1 MDANS
6 NPIELC
12 GTVAAVIYQNEEN
25 GYTVLKL
32 DVDDGSQTMVVGC
45 IPYAVPGESMIV
57 SGSWMTHPAHGQQ
70 FKAEFAERTMPET
83 ADAIYAYLAG
93 RAVRGI
99 GPATASL
106 MVSRFGADTLNVLEY
121 EPEKLCT
128 IKGIS
133 LSKAKAMSAN
143 FRRQAG
149 MRRLIEFLASANIR
163 PVIAL
168 RMYQYYGDDALQLV
182 QDNPYI
188 LVSDAIGAS
197 FQEADAL
204 ALGHGFDDQSAERVA
219 AATLYELAYNAVRG
233 HCFISYRNLLAATS
247 QLSGVPDELVAESVD
262 ALVQSGAL
270 VRERVAGCDGCY
282 LARLH
287 EAEAYTA
294 ERLLAMTQTEY
305 RRMPDTDKIAARIEA
320 QLGLTFADQQ
330 KETLRLACQHQV
342 IAITGGP
349 GTGKTTSV
357 RAILALFDALKLDTQ
372 LAAPTGRAAKRMS
385 ELTGQSAQTIHRLL
399 EAGMSDDHQD
409 ITFRRDE
416 DDPLDCDAV
425 ILDECS
431 MVDISLMC
439 ALLRAMRPE
448 CRLILVGD
456 ADQLPSVGP
465 GNVFSDIIRSGVVPT
480 VRLTDIF
487 RQAQQS
493 LIVQNAHRI
502 VEGQMPQKG
511 GPTDDFFMIESTGLA
526 CQKLVCDLVSTRLP
540 KAYGFDPVKDIQV
553 LCPTKVGPTGSVELN
568 RRLQEILNPPMRG
581 KPQIGT
587 EKNAKI
593 LRLGDKVMQIKN
605 DYDITYERDGAEA
618 GVGAY
623 NGDLGIITAVDPDA
637 RAVTVMMDDRKYVYS
652 ADQLAELEP
661 AYAVTVHK
669 SQGSEF
675 PAVILPVADVPARL
689 CYRNLLYTGVTRARK
704 LCVLTGTARTEEAMV
719 RNVRQNMRYSGLRF
733 LLADAA
739 APTAEKYKAGDD
751 EA

>member
-1 MDANS
+1 M
-6 NPIELC
+6 
-12 GTVAAVIYQNEEN
+12 
-25 GYTVLKL
+25 LKL

-70 FKAEFAERTMPET
+70 FKADFAERTMPET

-121 EPEKLCT
+121 EPEKLCA

-133 LSKAKAMSAN
+133 VSKAKAMSAN

-168 RMYQYYGDDALQLV
+168 RMYQYYGDNALQLV

-197 FQEADAL
+197 FQEADTL
-204 ALGHGFDDQSAERVA
+204 ALGHGFDDQIAERVA

-247 QLSGVPDELVAESVD
+247 QLSGVPDELVAQSVD
-262 ALVQSGAL
+262 ALVDSGAL

-349 GTGKTTSV
+349 GTGKTTSI

-385 ELTGQSAQTIHRLL
+385 ELCRREAQTIHRALGMTYNELTGETVFKKNGKEPLEADAVIVDEMSMVDLPLMQALL
-399 EAGMSDDHQD
+399 EAVKPG
-409 ITFRRDE
+409 
-416 DDPLDCDAV
+416 
-425 ILDECS
+425 
-431 MVDISLMC
+431 
-439 ALLRAMRPE
+439 
-448 CRLILVGD
+448 CRLVMVGD
-456 ADQLPSVGP
+456 PDQLPSVGP
-465 GNVFSDIIRSGVVPT
+465 GNVLGDLLRSHAVAAVS
-480 VRLTDIF
+480 LTEVF
-487 RQAQQS
+487 RQAERS
-493 LIVQNAHRI
+493 AIIRNAHAVNSGRPP
-502 VEGQMPQKG
+502 ELGSGQN
-511 GPTDDFFMIESTGLA
+511 DFFFLCRRA
-526 CQKLVCDLVSTRLP
+526 PDRLVQTVVDLCRTRLP
-540 KAYGFDPVKDIQV
+540 DNMGIPADQIQV
-553 LCPTKVGPTGSVELN
+553 LSPTRRGLTGTVSLN
-568 RRLQEILNPPMRG
+568 RALQAALNPPAPDKRQKTWG
-581 KPQIGT
+581 ELT
-587 EKNAKI
+587 FRE
-593 LRLGDKVMQIKN
+593 GDRVMQTRN
-605 DYDITYERDGAEA
+605 NYDVLWQKDDGEM
-618 GVGAY
+618 GTGIF
-623 NGDLGIITAVDPDA
+623 NGDVGIIQEIDPGGEL
-637 RAVTVMMDDRKYVYS
+637 VTIRFDDRTSVYTP
-652 ADQLAELEP
+652 DLLGQLDM
-661 AYAVTVHK
+661 AYAMTVHK
-669 SQGSEF
+669 AQGSEYRAVVLVSA
-675 PAVILPVADVPARL
+675 PAAASLMVREV
-689 CYRNLLYTGVTRARK
+689 LYTAITRARELLVMVGDDVIPGK
-704 LCVLTGTARTEEAMV
+704 MAENDRQAR
-719 RNVRQNMRYSGLRF
+719 RYSGLRRR
-733 LLADAA
+733 LMQGGGSDGAS
-739 APTAEKYKAGDD
+739 G
-751 EA
+751 

>member
-1 MDANS
+1 MDANV

-70 FKAEFAERTMPET
+70 FKADFAERTMPET

-128 IKGIS
+128 IKDIS

-305 RRMPDTDKIAARIEA
+305 RRMPDTEQIAARIEA

-349 GTGKTTSV
+349 ASPV
-357 RAILALFDALKLDTQ
+357 RSFYKIPK
-372 LAAPTGRAAKRMS
+372 KR
-385 ELTGQSAQTIHRLL
+385 
-399 EAGMSDDHQD
+399 
-409 ITFRRDE
+409 
-416 DDPLDCDAV
+416 PLYQRFF
-425 ILDECS
+425 S
-431 MVDISLMC
+431 T
-439 ALLRAMRPE
+439 LRA
-448 CRLILVGD
+448 GQ
-456 ADQLPSVGP
+456 AH
-465 GNVFSDIIRSGVVPT
+465 VF
-480 VRLTDIF
+480 
-487 RQAQQS
+487 A
-493 LIVQNAHRI
+493 VQ
-502 VEGQMPQKG
+502 
-511 GPTDDFFMIESTGLA
+511 
-526 CQKLVCDLVSTRLP
+526 
-540 KAYGFDPVKDIQV
+540 
-553 LCPTKVGPTGSVELN
+553 
-568 RRLQEILNPPMRG
+568 
-581 KPQIGT
+581 
-587 EKNAKI
+587 
-593 LRLGDKVMQIKN
+593 
-605 DYDITYERDGAEA
+605 
-618 GVGAY
+618 
-623 NGDLGIITAVDPDA
+623 
-637 RAVTVMMDDRKYVYS
+637 
-652 ADQLAELEP
+652 
-661 AYAVTVHK
+661 
-669 SQGSEF
+669 
-675 PAVILPVADVPARL
+675 
-689 CYRNLLYTGVTRARK
+689 
-704 LCVLTGTARTEEAMV
+704 
-719 RNVRQNMRYSGLRF
+719 
-733 LLADAA
+733 
-739 APTAEKYKAGDD
+739 
-751 EA
+751 

>member
-1 MDANS
+1 MDANT

-57 SGSWMTHPAHGQQ
+57 TGSWMTHPAHGQQ

-106 MVSRFGADTLNVLEY
+106 LVSRFGSDTLNVLEY
-121 EPEKLCT
+121 EPEKLT
-128 IKGIS
+128 AIKGIS

-168 RMYQYYGDDALQLV
+168 RMYQYYGDEALQLV

-188 LVSDAIGAS
+188 LVSDAIGAT

-219 AATLYELAYNAVRG
+219 AATLYELAYNAIRG

-247 QLSGVPDELVAESVD
+247 QLSGVPDELVAQSVD
-262 ALVQSGAL
+262 TLVESGEL

-294 ERLLAMTQTEY
+294 ERLLAMAQNEY
-305 RRMPDTDKIAARIEA
+305 RRMPDTERIAAQIEA
-320 QLGLTFADQQ
+320 QLGLTFAEQQ

-349 GTGKTTSV
+349 GTGKTTSI
-357 RAILALFDALKLDTQ
+357 RAILALFDVLKLDTQ

-385 ELTGQSAQTIHRLL
+385 ELTGRSAQTIHRLL

-409 ITFRRDE
+409 IAFRRDE
-416 DDPLDCDAV
+416 DDPLECDAV

-456 ADQLPSVGP
+456 ADRKSV
-465 GNVFSDIIRSGVVPT
+465 V
-480 VRLTDIF
+480 
-487 RQAQQS
+487 
-493 LIVQNAHRI
+493 
-502 VEGQMPQKG
+502 
-511 GPTDDFFMIESTGLA
+511 
-526 CQKLVCDLVSTRLP
+526 
-540 KAYGFDPVKDIQV
+540 
-553 LCPTKVGPTGSVELN
+553 
-568 RRLQEILNPPMRG
+568 
-581 KPQIGT
+581 
-587 EKNAKI
+587 
-593 LRLGDKVMQIKN
+593 
-605 DYDITYERDGAEA
+605 
-618 GVGAY
+618 
-623 NGDLGIITAVDPDA
+623 
-637 RAVTVMMDDRKYVYS
+637 
-652 ADQLAELEP
+652 
-661 AYAVTVHK
+661 
-669 SQGSEF
+669 
-675 PAVILPVADVPARL
+675 
-689 CYRNLLYTGVTRARK
+689 
-704 LCVLTGTARTEEAMV
+704 
-719 RNVRQNMRYSGLRF
+719 
-733 LLADAA
+733 
-739 APTAEKYKAGDD
+739 
-751 EA
+751 